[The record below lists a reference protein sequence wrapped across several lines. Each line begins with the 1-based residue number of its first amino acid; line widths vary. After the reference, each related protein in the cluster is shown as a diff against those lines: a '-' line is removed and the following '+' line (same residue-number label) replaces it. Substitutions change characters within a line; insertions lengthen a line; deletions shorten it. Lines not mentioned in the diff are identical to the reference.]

1 MQLIPT
7 ATDTPQPPEA
17 AFSEY
22 RRTRSPQ
29 AFEKLMRHYVDLVY
43 ASALRQLRDRN
54 QAQDATQ
61 VVFTVL
67 AMKASKLRPD
77 TVLPA
82 WLLKVTRYTVL
93 DARRRQRRRERHE
106 LIAQQIREVQR
117 TSAMNTVSPAPAD
130 SGPDPEGVA
139 NEELR
144 AVLDDG
150 IARLNQSERAAVVL
164 RYFEGKS
171 HGDIAAALGIRED
184 AARKRVQRGLEKL
197 RAFLAGSGAIAS
209 TAPVS
214 VLASVLAVNARMP
227 APASLVSHMAANAPA
242 IVTGRAVASSASP
255 LFSSAK
261 GVITLMAWTKIKI
274 GLIAAALVIL
284 FAGGGAFAVHAI
296 IARAHGEIVG
306 IDQIRTSGTGANL
319 SVGSGNADDSASDY
333 TLAPGQVLKRIAK
346 PSPSARVRLSS
357 FLRGRDPSSVTVEW
371 SGKPELRSQTYG
383 GQGQSIEGMLTTVI
397 GLSSFDFDLPRDV
410 SDTDLPG
417 DWIVRKGAK
426 PDQLIPALE
435 TILRQQGR
443 PVHFEKR
450 HVKQDV
456 IIARGS
462 FQFQPIDDS
471 KWNKGVNIYSD
482 KLNEPGRGG
491 GATADLPEFLTEL
504 GNMLHRRILNQTV
517 ARRGQFEWRYHDSGD
532 LRYTRAGPESE
543 KTLDQILAN
552 VSRQTGLT
560 FEKATAEQDVWFVT
574 STPTVKP

>member
-171 HGDIAAALGIRED
+171 HGDIAADRYPGERRD
-184 AARKRVQRGLEKL
+184 HGRSDRDSGRRPVFRRRARRDVDVQ
-197 RAFLAGSGAIAS
+197 I
-209 TAPVS
+209 
-214 VLASVLAVNARMP
+214 
-227 APASLVSHMAANAPA
+227 
-242 IVTGRAVASSASP
+242 AVAV
-255 LFSSAK
+255 K
-261 GVITLMAWTKIKI
+261 
-274 GLIAAALVIL
+274 
-284 FAGGGAFAVHAI
+284 FA
-296 IARAHGEIVG
+296 
-306 IDQIRTSGTGANL
+306 IDA
-319 SVGSGNADDSASDY
+319 
-333 TLAPGQVLKRIAK
+333 
-346 PSPSARVRLSS
+346 
-357 FLRGRDPSSVTVEW
+357 
-371 SGKPELRSQTYG
+371 
-383 GQGQSIEGMLTTVI
+383 
-397 GLSSFDFDLPRDV
+397 
-410 SDTDLPG
+410 
-417 DWIVRKGAK
+417 
-426 PDQLIPALE
+426 
-435 TILRQQGR
+435 
-443 PVHFEKR
+443 
-450 HVKQDV
+450 
-456 IIARGS
+456 
-462 FQFQPIDDS
+462 
-471 KWNKGVNIYSD
+471 
-482 KLNEPGRGG
+482 
-491 GATADLPEFLTEL
+491 
-504 GNMLHRRILNQTV
+504 
-517 ARRGQFEWRYHDSGD
+517 
-532 LRYTRAGPESE
+532 
-543 KTLDQILAN
+543 
-552 VSRQTGLT
+552 
-560 FEKATAEQDVWFVT
+560 
-574 STPTVKP
+574 